1 MPAVIA
7 AATQH
12 QPRFCPTCGTPL
24 TSQRHG
30 TQDRPTCPACGF
42 VYFADPKVAVAVV
55 ITANGRVLLGRRSNE
70 PGRGRWALP
79 AGYVD
84 RGEALEAAAAREAR
98 EELNVAVAINR
109 LIGLYSTEG
118 DPVIL
123 AVYAATI
130 IGGKPHAGDDLD
142 AVGHFAMDGLP
153 ELAFARD
160 EEIVRGE
167 LAAQRA

>member
-1 MPAVIA
+1 M
-7 AATQH
+7 
-12 QPRFCPTCGTPL
+12 RYCPSCGTLLEARP
-24 TSQRHG
+24 RDG
-30 TQDRPTCPACGF
+30 RPRPTCPACGF

-55 ITANGRVLLGRRSNE
+55 ITTEGRVLLGCRGNE

-84 RGEALEAAAAREAR
+84 RGEALEAAAAREAK
-98 EELNVAVAINR
+98 EELNVEVRIDR
-109 LIGLYSTEG
+109 LIGLYSAAG

-130 IGGKPHAGDDLD
+130 LFGEPSAGDDLD
-142 AVGHFAMDGLP
+142 ALGYFALDGLP

-160 EEIVRGE
+160 AGIVRQG
-167 LAAQRA
+167 R

>member
-1 MPAVIA
+1 MRYCPQCA
-7 AATQH
+7 A
-12 QPRFCPTCGTPL
+12 PL
-24 TSQRHG
+24 ETRRHG
-30 TQDRPTCPACGF
+30 TVDRPSCPACGY

-55 ITANGRVLLGRRSNE
+55 ITADGAVLLGRRTND

-79 AGYVD
+79 AGFVD

-98 EELNVAVAINR
+98 EEINVDIAVGP
-109 LIGLYSTEG
+109 LLGLYSAAG

-130 IGGKPHAGDDLD
+130 TSGSPTAGDDLD
-142 AVGHFAMDGLP
+142 AVGFFAPADLP

-160 EEIVRGE
+160 AEIVGRNSC
-167 LAAQRA
+167 R

>member
-1 MPAVIA
+1 M
-7 AATQH
+7 
-12 QPRFCPTCGTPL
+12 RY
-24 TSQRHG
+24 
-30 TQDRPTCPACGF
+30 CPACGTLLTLGQKGHETRPTCCACGY

-55 ITANGRVLLGRRSNE
+55 ITSDAGVLLGRRVNE

-98 EELNVAVAINR
+98 EELNVDVRIDR
-109 LIGLYSTEG
+109 LIGLHSAAG

-123 AVYAATI
+123 VVYGATI
-130 IGGKPHAGDDLD
+130 IAGKPCAGDDLE
-142 AVGHFAMDGLP
+142 AVAYFALDELP

-160 EEIVRGE
+160 ARIVREAVGTVE
-167 LAAQRA
+167 SAAP